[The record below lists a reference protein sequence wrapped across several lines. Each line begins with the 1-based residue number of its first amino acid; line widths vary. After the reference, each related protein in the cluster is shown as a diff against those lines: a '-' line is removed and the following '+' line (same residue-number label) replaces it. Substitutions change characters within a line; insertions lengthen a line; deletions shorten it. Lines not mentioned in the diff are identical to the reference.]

1 MPLLITTDATAN
13 DFYMLDS
20 DPAGSDAL
28 EWAKAWAELKRQR
41 GLPGEEF
48 SEECSET
55 GEVWQYMGTSIPR
68 DGRLIVHQFRH
79 RCAGPDDCQTPTHH
93 APDHKR
99 RYVNIEAT
107 REFAAAMRA

>member
-1 MPLLITTDATAN
+1 MPLLITTDTTAN

-20 DPAGSDAL
+20 DPAGTDAP
-28 EWAKAWAELKRQR
+28 EWAKAWAELKQQR
-41 GLPGEEF
+41 RLPGEDF

-68 DGRLIVHQFRH
+68 KGGPIVHEFRH

-99 RYVNIEAT
+99 RYLNIEAT
-107 REFAAAMRA
+107 REFTAAMRA